1 MKNLPLVLT
10 AALAI
15 ASASV
20 AHGAVK
26 SVVCTRERNR
36 ALIEKAAK
44 AAQ

>member
-1 MKNLPLVLT
+1 MKNLPLVLA

-15 ASASV
+15 ALASV

-36 ALIEKAAK
+36 GVD
-44 AAQ
+44 